1 MSTFD
6 TSTELRMAYSVLYFV
21 VREIRVDCHSPHLSK
36 HIRVTYISQ
45 SRFIHVKQI
54 NLSLCSSA
62 SCRIPRDS
70 VGGLE
75 DCVTHKPKG
84 EEGAEG

>member
-36 HIRVTYISQ
+36 HISHF
-45 SRFIHVKQI
+45 RFIHVKQI

-70 VGGLE
+70 FGGLE